1 MSEIRWSP
9 AAADDLVRIVEHI
22 RQDSDS
28 TAQRIVRKIYDQI
41 STLSD
46 FPSIGRPGRVDATRE
61 FVLAPLPF
69 IVVYR
74 VKENRWK

>member
-22 RQDSDS
+22 QRDNDN
-28 TAQRIVRKIYDQI
+28 TAQRIARTIYNQI
-41 STLSD
+41 SALSHS
-46 FPSIGRPGRVDATRE
+46 PSIGRSGRVDGTRE

-74 VKENRWK
+74 VKEDELK